1 MLKSILLTGM
11 LLAGFALPAHSQAP
25 QDQIKSRI
33 NTVIST
39 AYESASVQFPCRLK
53 SAGGKPSILR
63 WQDVAKCLNRAN
75 DSVDWEDVSQQLQK
89 IRIDYRLDPGE
100 VIGMAESSFTAHA
113 LPFEK
118 VFIVKDVKAL
128 LPLSSTL
135 LKFLPEGSLQGLPV
149 FEKSGKQVG
158 AFSGLYLYDK
168 SVSIS
173 GTRSPLTLFQY
184 TDLDGNFHGTPE
196 KLLLDSFG
204 VPWKEAASQPGFRLP
219 SYRIV
224 LK

>member
-1 MLKSILLTGM
+1 LFV
-11 LLAGFALPAHSQAP
+11 GFAFPAQSQTP
-25 QDQIKSRI
+25 SNEIQSRVDA
-33 NTVIST
+33 VISA
-39 AYESASVQFPCRLK
+39 AYESASVRFPCRLK
-53 SAGGKPSILR
+53 SGGKPKMLR
-63 WQDVAKCLNRAN
+63 WQDVAKCLNYAN

-89 IRIDYRLDPGE
+89 IRRDFRLELND
-100 VIGMAESSFTAHA
+100 IISMAESSFAAQA
-113 LPFEK
+113 LPYER
-118 VFIVKDVKAL
+118 VFVVRDVTAR

-149 FEKSGKQVG
+149 FDNSGKEVG
-158 AFSGLYLYDK
+158 TFSGLYQFDK
-168 SVSIS
+168 SASIS

-184 TDLDGNFHGTPE
+184 TDAKGDIHGPPE

-204 VPWKEAASQPGFRLP
+204 VPWEKAVSQPGFRLP